1 MPWNATIDAYCER
14 LGPGFWGEP
23 LNAISNLAFC
33 LTAWL
38 VWWRWHAPQR
48 ARSAPK
54 QAQGPASRT
63 GLASGSGATSLSSGA
78 TLRWDINTLLTLQVL
93 IGAGS
98 FAFHTFATRWAG
110 ALDVLAIALYLHFFL
125 AVYAHR
131 VLAVRWPRAWLGMPA
146 FLLLSQLATLLWA
159 QASVLLDASALK
171 AVGGY
176 LGAWT
181 VLLLLVGHSLRQ
193 GLPCAPTLA
202 GAAAVFALSLC
213 VRQLDMPLCHAW
225 PWGTH
230 FAWHLLN
237 ATTLGLT
244 SQAMVRMSEKTGQ
257 APRRQGRVGV
267 RR

>member
-1 MPWNATIDAYCER
+1 MRWNATIDAYCER

-38 VWWRWHAPQR
+38 VWRGWHAQQLGH
-48 ARSAPK
+48 SAPR
-54 QAQGPASRT
+54 QVQGPPSRT
-63 GLASGSGATSLSSGA
+63 GLAIGSKATSLSTGA
-78 TLRWDINTLLTLQVL
+78 PRRWDINTLLLLQVL
-93 IGAGS
+93 IGVCS

-110 ALDVLAIALYLHFFL
+110 APDVLSIALYLHFYL

-131 VLAVRWPRAWLGMPA
+131 VLAVRWPRAWLGVPA

-159 QASVLLDASALK
+159 QASVLLGATALTS
-171 AVGGY
+171 VGGY

-193 GLPCAPTLA
+193 GLPCAPPLA
-202 GAAAVFALSLC
+202 GAAAVFALSLY

-244 SQAMVRMSEKTGQ
+244 SRAMVRMSECTAQ
-257 APRRQGRVGV
+257 APRR
-267 RR
+267 